1 MNIFNDKRIVMTLD
15 AGGTNF
21 VFSAVQGG
29 KEILQPITFDSNAH
43 DLELCLKTLINGFE
57 CVREQLSS
65 KPSAISFAFPGP
77 ADYKA
82 GIIGKL
88 PNLAAFNGDGVALG
102 PMLEDYFKIPAFIGN
117 DGNLFAYGESIG
129 GALPVVNALLREK
142 NIQKQYSNLL
152 GVTLGTGFGAGF
164 VVNNVLCEGD
174 NSAGGEIWLSRN
186 FKDPSKMAEG
196 SVSIRAV
203 QRSYAALAKTSSADL
218 SPQHIY
224 EVATGTRR
232 GDQEAAVQAFHEMA
246 DVVAESLCNAI
257 TMIDG
262 IIVIG
267 GGISGAY
274 SLIAPR
280 IIEHMNGTIRHLDG
294 DVFPRLVSTVYDLD
308 DESSLNK
315 FLSYQSREVNVPFS
329 NRKVTYISEKRIGI
343 CRSKIGTSKAISLG
357 AYAIALQKLS
367 QMPSAASG
375 TARKEGMQSIYIL

>member
-1 MNIFNDKRIVMTLD
+1 MNIYNDKRIVMTLD

-29 KEILQPITFDSNAH
+29 KEIVRPITFDSNAH
-43 DLELCLKTLINGFE
+43 NLELCLKTLINGFE
-57 CVREQLSS
+57 CVRDQLSQ

-82 GIIGKL
+82 GIIGRL

-117 DGNLFAYGESIG
+117 DGNLFAYGEAIAG
-129 GALPVVNALLREK
+129 ILPAVNQRLRES
-142 NIQKQYSNLL
+142 NVQKQYSNLL

-164 VVNNVLCEGD
+164 VVNNGLCEGD

-186 FKDPSKMAEG
+186 FKHPAKMAEG

-203 QRSYAALAKTSSADL
+203 QRTYAALAKTDVIDL

-224 EVATGTRR
+224 EIAIGSRQ
-232 GDQEAAVQAFHEMA
+232 GDQNAAKHAFQEMA

-262 IIVIG
+262 LIVIG

-280 IIEHMNGTIRHLDG
+280 IIEHMNGTIRHLD
-294 DVFPRLVSTVYDLD
+294 DESFPRLVSKVYDLD
-308 DESSLNK
+308 DERSLNR
-315 FLSYQSREVNVPFS
+315 FLAYESKEISVPFS
-329 NRKVTYISEKRIGI
+329 SRKVQYISEKRIGI
-343 CRSKIGTSKAISLG
+343 CRSRLGTSKAISIG

-367 QMPSAASG
+367 QAIPVAQG
-375 TARKEGMQSIYIL
+375 TTRKEGMQSIFIL